1 MDTKEPQMLE
11 IASGP
16 LRRQIAYLQQFGHDD
31 GRPGLVWLCGFK
43 SQMASTK
50 ASALAR
56 FACERR
62 LSFVRFDYSGHGQS
76 GGRFEDGTISRWL
89 EETQTVFSTLTR
101 GPQILIGSSMG
112 GYIALL
118 LLRALTTE
126 ASPIANRIKALVL
139 IAPAWD
145 MTERLMWKQFPESV
159 RLELQTKGVH
169 LELQT
174 KGVHLRPSRY
184 DDDPYPITRA
194 LIEDGRRHLIGE
206 KSFDPGRRVYIL
218 HGLLDPDVPWQ
229 HTLDLEAY
237 MTGGWIRV
245 WQVSDGEHR
254 LSRPQD
260 LALLHEILDKAINE
274 TGR

>member
-1 MDTKEPQMLE
+1 MDIKEPQMLE
-11 IASGP
+11 VGSGA
-16 LRRQIAYLQQFGHDD
+16 LCRQIAYLQQFGRDD

-43 SQMASTK
+43 SQMTSTK

-62 LSFVRFDYSGHGQS
+62 LSYVRFDYSGHGQS
-76 GGRFEDGTISRWL
+76 SGRFEDGTISRWL
-89 EETQTVFSTLTR
+89 EETQTLFSTLTR

-118 LLRALTTE
+118 LLRALTAE
-126 ASPIANRIKALVL
+126 ASPTADRIKALVL

-159 RLELQTKGVH
+159 RLELQTKGVY
-169 LELQT
+169 
-174 KGVHLRPSRY
+174 LRPSRY
-184 DDDPYPITRA
+184 DADPYPITRA

-229 HTLDLEAY
+229 HTLELVAH
-237 MTGGWIRV
+237 MTGGWTRTWPV
-245 WQVSDGEHR
+245 CDGEHR

-260 LALLHEILDKAINE
+260 LALLHEILDTVIDE
-274 TGR
+274 TGS